1 MMKVDHDVDYDE
13 LIMMG
18 VMRIRVDYDE
28 LIMMGVDERG

>member
-1 MMKVDHDVDYDE
+1 MMRVDYDE

-28 LIMMGVDERG
+28 LIMMGVDERGT